1 MEDTLKQELGPSL
14 LEELIEQQKTSFE
27 FEGRD
32 DVLTNPVC
40 MTEALKAAQERG
52 NVNQTVAQIVK
63 CIVNVSTGV

>member
-32 DVLTNPVC
+32 DVLKNPVC
-40 MTEALKAAQERG
+40 MTEVLKAAQERG